1 MANQTNDH
9 TLHHTQNNKIKRM
22 VEHILTW
29 LGVVLQAIV
38 AIMFLVLKP
47 LMGNNNFKDQMIS
60 ESQKQGNSVSTSE
73 LNQGIDV
80 LGSFIS
86 FLTWGAVI
94 SLILAIIGG
103 ILISKKP
110 KIAGILLII
119 AGLIA
124 LLSNWISF
132 ILWIV
137 AGIML
142 LVRKGKKKDNYAN
155 GYYDNNNRRENH
167 HDDKDVNTKNNAFIL
182 DGEDKAKEQRDIKEH
197 YSNDDVHNGSHN
209 HSNHN
214 DNNRYDNNNHDRSN
228 LERNDY
234 QESNRRDDLHRS
246 DEDFNRR
253 NDVDWSSDDRKD
265 NNFNQNQEHNH
276 NHNNE
281 ERSQFGSR
289 SDRYQ
294 DKAHKDLNDFD
305 KDRNEH
311 KDNDFVRDEA
321 DKLKDKKDNDPY
333 KY

>member
-1 MANQTNDH
+1 MANQTNDN
-9 TLHHTQNNKIKRM
+9 TLHHTQNNKIKRT

-29 LGVVLQAIV
+29 LGVVLQAIA

-73 LNQGIDV
+73 LNQGIDA

-155 GYYDNNNRRENH
+155 GYYDNNN
-167 HDDKDVNTKNNAFIL
+167 
-182 DGEDKAKEQRDIKEH
+182 
-197 YSNDDVHNGSHN
+197 
-209 HSNHN
+209 
-214 DNNRYDNNNHDRSN
+214 HDRSN

-265 NNFNQNQEHNH
+265 NNFNQNKEHNH
-276 NHNNE
+276 NHHNE
-281 ERSQFGSR
+281 ERSQFGSH

-294 DKAHKDLNDFD
+294 DETHKDLNDFD

>member
-1 MANQTNDH
+1 MANQTNDN
-9 TLHHTQNNKIKRM
+9 TLHHTQNNKIKRT

-29 LGVVLQAIV
+29 LGVVLQAIA

-73 LNQGIDV
+73 LNQGIDA

-155 GYYDNNNRRENH
+155 GYYDNNNHNNSRNHDHDNNRHDDRYNDRHNNEFNDNRHNHNAHREHDRDNDYNNRRDNH
-167 HDDKDVNTKNNAFIL
+167 HDDKDVNAQNNAFIL
-182 DGEDKAKEQRDIKEH
+182 DEEDKAKEQRDIKEH
-197 YSNDDVHNGSHN
+197 YSNDDVHNGSHDL
-209 HSNHN
+209 SNHN
-214 DNNRYDNNNHDRSN
+214 DNNRYDN
-228 LERNDY
+228 
-234 QESNRRDDLHRS
+234 
-246 DEDFNRR
+246 
-253 NDVDWSSDDRKD
+253 
-265 NNFNQNQEHNH
+265 
-276 NHNNE
+276 
-281 ERSQFGSR
+281 
-289 SDRYQ
+289 
-294 DKAHKDLNDFD
+294 
-305 KDRNEH
+305 
-311 KDNDFVRDEA
+311 
-321 DKLKDKKDNDPY
+321 
-333 KY
+333 

>member
-1 MANQTNDH
+1 MANQTNDN
-9 TLHHTQNNKIKRM
+9 TLHHTQNNKIKRT
-22 VEHILTW
+22 VEHIITW
-29 LGVVLQAIV
+29 LGVVLQAIA

-73 LNQGIDV
+73 LNQGIDA

-167 HDDKDVNTKNNAFIL
+167 HDDKDVNAKNNAFIL
-182 DGEDKAKEQRDIKEH
+182 DEEDKAKEKRDIKEH

-265 NNFNQNQEHNH
+265 NNFNQNKEHNH
-276 NHNNE
+276 NHHNE
-281 ERSQFGSR
+281 ERSQFGSH

-294 DKAHKDLNDFD
+294 DETHKDLNDFD

>member
-1 MANQTNDH
+1 MANQTNDY
-9 TLHHTQNNKIKRM
+9 TSHHTQNNKIKRT

-47 LMGNNNFKDQMIS
+47 LMGNNNFRDQMIS
-60 ESQKQGNSVSTSE
+60 EAQKQGNSVSTSE
-73 LNQGIDV
+73 LNQGIDA
-80 LGSFIS
+80 LGSFLS

-110 KIAGILLII
+110 KIAGVLLII

-182 DGEDKAKEQRDIKEH
+182 DEEDKAKEQRDIKEH

>member
-1 MANQTNDH
+1 MANQTNDY
-9 TLHHTQNNKIKRM
+9 TSHHTQNNKIKRT

-47 LMGNNNFKDQMIS
+47 LMGNNNFRDQMIS
-60 ESQKQGNSVSTSE
+60 EAQKQGNSVSTSE
-73 LNQGIDV
+73 LNQGIDA
-80 LGSFIS
+80 LGSFLS

-94 SLILAIIGG
+94 ALILAIIGG

-124 LLSNWISF
+124 LLSNWISV

-182 DGEDKAKEQRDIKEH
+182 DEEDKAKEQRDIKEH